1 MLNKD
6 LIFDAEYQKLLNL
19 SKLEIQNL
27 NQLKKFNKFEWL
39 QRVGNMKIGQHFGE
53 LALIND
59 APRSAT
65 VTALTNCEFAILGRN
80 DFDLVIK
87 KNEAK

>member
-65 VTALTNCEFAILGRN
+65 VTALTNCEFAFLGRN